1 MYVRATALALPLLLG
16 LACKT
21 TSSQSE
27 TSSGQTARTESGVT
41 GDTQA
46 RTEPPVPQEAAPGGS
61 SSSDATTPSATGG
74 TATGSSASSDSSSS
88 QGTLAEPGE
97 EIKGHASDE
106 VITGRIAKVSRRSIS
121 IAADTG
127 EEKTLQLAPETTV
140 VIDGQEA
147 QRSQL
152 QEGQEVR
159 ASFNQVY
166 GRDVAVE
173 VHAGEGALRSSDPGS
188 SSTMDTDGSRS
199 WESGA
204 GSSGS
209 GAGTGAGSTGTS
221 DPAADPSQGSGRR

>member
-27 TSSGQTARTESGVT
+27 TSSGQTARTE
-41 GDTQA
+41 
-46 RTEPPVPQEAAPGGS
+46 PPVPQEAAPGS
-61 SSSDATTPSATGG
+61 SSSTDAAAASATGD
-74 TATGSSASSDSSSS
+74 TATGSGSSASSDSSSS
-88 QGTLAEPGE
+88 QGTLAEPDE

-106 VITGRIAKVSRRSIS
+106 VVTGKIAKVSRRSIS

-188 SSTMDTDGSRS
+188 SSTMDPGSSRS

-204 GSSGS
+204 GSSDS
-209 GAGTGAGSTGTS
+209 SSGTGADSTGTS
-221 DPAADPSQGSGRR
+221 DPAADPTQGSGRR